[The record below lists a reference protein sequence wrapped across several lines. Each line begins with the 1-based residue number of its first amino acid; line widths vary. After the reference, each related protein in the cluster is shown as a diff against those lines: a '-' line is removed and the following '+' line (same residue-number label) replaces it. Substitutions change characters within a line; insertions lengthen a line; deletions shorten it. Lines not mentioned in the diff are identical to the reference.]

1 MTNYNRKQP
10 GIQGS
15 DWYGSRQRAIAVS
28 AGVAGGPMITA
39 EHAESIASIAMLTRT
54 PAGPQPVCMC
64 DVYDLANPLADGE
77 QMVMMRPT
85 ANAANWADVSPGW
98 DMRGSDAGIS
108 PYADNAYQH
117 LDEIVYAHYALS
129 PSDPANTWASQVRYA
144 AVATR
149 TPYAARIEF
158 THTESIDNAK
168 FDGNDGSALAAT
180 VLNGKRIKSVEIVA
194 TLQNDTP
201 AAIGVDAIL
210 TLGGVR
216 VPSSTGPYSLPI
228 FAGITRVVWR
238 FSANAVSGGLPWSQA
253 AIAGLLDGTDLF
265 GIGITSKPAAGLM
278 HVGSIVLQIRVCNER
293 RLATSI
299 GYGGP
304 GVDTWSGFPL
314 VSPADFATAQA
325 WTKQVGHTYAL
336 LVSAFRAPISVLG
349 IDVAATANATSLIT
363 QGLATAALDPLSM
376 LCPSGAAV
384 PDSGPAMNATLG
396 VSGGGVSADSVP
408 YAVVNALR
416 CGADGVSP
424 CTQGLPAGT
433 GSYGVAGILVASD
446 GQDAPLIVELKSSG
460 GSVVGTAEIDPGDVP
475 QDGLYH
481 LVWVNL
487 DNSGTLDGS
496 QILSCR
502 SVSTRGWLLPCLFGV
517 GVGMDPADAQAA
529 AAAVAGIGGTVDT
542 ANQGA
547 SSDFPWSIGTVPA
560 TPTGLAGS
568 EQNFTT
574 TNKSPGG
581 PARIGYAALD
591 WTSTTL
597 GAAFGYYEL
606 LRDGVPIA
614 WITTEA
620 NSYFNDFESA
630 RNTDAMYRVRVV
642 RNDGARS
649 GLSTGVTVQV
659 HTPLACDTVLASN
672 WFPDLTVAYQDEAP
686 HSYGRANASTINP
699 QLIAGRK
706 YPVVVR
712 PLTEGDS
719 DVFSRIYTVAMDTL
733 TAALTQID
741 RRNFDAIVTLVES
754 PAPYV
759 AVMQGNGDR
768 WLSAGRIDANS
779 MVMSQPGNVH
789 KVTVA
794 WTEVF
799 GDSAVLVTATPWAP

>member
-1 MTNYNRKQP
+1 MANYNRKTP
-10 GIQGS
+10 GIQGA

-28 AGVAGGPMITA
+28 AGVAGGPLLTA
-39 EHAESIASIAMLTRT
+39 EHTESIASLAMLTRT
-54 PAGPQPVCMC
+54 PLGPQPVCMC

-85 ANAANWADVSPGW
+85 ANASNWAAVSGGW

-158 THTESIDNAK
+158 VHADGTDNAK

-180 VLNGKRIKSVEIVA
+180 VLNGKRIKSVEVVA

-201 AAIGVDAIL
+201 AAIGIDAIL

-216 VPSSTGPYSLPI
+216 VSSTDGPYSLPI

-238 FSANAVSGGLPWSQA
+238 FNANAVSGGLPWSQA
-253 AIAGLLDGTDLF
+253 AIAGLLAGTDLF
-265 GIGITSKPAAGLM
+265 GIGITSKPAAGLL

-314 VSPADFATAQA
+314 VSPADFMTPLA
-325 WTKQVGHTYAL
+325 WSKVTGHQYAM
-336 LVSAFRAPISVLG
+336 LVSAFRAPISLLG
-349 IDVAATANATSLIT
+349 VDSGATDGGTNLIDH
-363 QGLATAALDPLSM
+363 GLATVSLDPLSV
-376 LCPSGAAV
+376 LCPSGALV
-384 PDSGPAMNATLG
+384 PDNLPAMNVTMG
-396 VSGGGVSADSVP
+396 ITGGGISADSVP

-416 CGADGVSP
+416 CGADGASP
-424 CTQGLPAGT
+424 LTQGLPSGT
-433 GSYGVAGILVASD
+433 GSYGIAGILVASD
-446 GQDAPLIVELKSSG
+446 GQDAPLTVELKTG
-460 GSVVGTAEIDPGDVP
+460 ATVLGTGTIEPGDVP
-475 QDGLYH
+475 MDGLYH
-481 LVWVNL
+481 LLWVQL
-487 DNSGTLDGS
+487 DNAAALDGG
-496 QILSCR
+496 QTLSCR
-502 SVSTRGWLLPCLFGV
+502 STSTRGWLLPCLFGV
-517 GVGMDPADAQAA
+517 GVGMDPADAQGAT
-529 AAAVAGIGGTVDT
+529 AAVAGIGGTADT
-542 ANQGA
+542 ANEGA
-547 SSDFPWSIGTVPA
+547 TSDFPWSIGTVPA
-560 TPTGLAGS
+560 APTGLTGN

-597 GAAFGYYEL
+597 GAAFGFYEL
-606 LRDGVPIA
+606 QRDGVAIA
-614 WITTEA
+614 WITSEA
-620 NSYFNDFESA
+620 SSYFNDFESA
-630 RNTDAMYRVRVV
+630 RNTDAVYRVRVV

-649 GLSTGVTVQV
+649 ALSGSATVQV
-659 HTPLACDTVLASN
+659 HTALDCDNVLTSN

-699 QLIAGRK
+699 QLIAGRR

-719 DVFSRIYTVAMDTL
+719 DVFSRIYNVAQDTL
-733 TAALTQID
+733 TTPLTVID
-741 RRNFDAIVTLVES
+741 RRNFDPIVAIVEA

-759 AVMQGNGDR
+759 ALLQGNGDR
-768 WLSAGRIDANS
+768 WLVAGRIDANA
-779 MVMSQPGNVH
+779 MVMSQPGNSH
-789 KVTVA
+789 KATVG
-794 WTEVF
+794 WTEVD
-799 GDSAVLVTATPWAP
+799 GGSAILETATPWAP